1 MPQRTRSLQARM
13 LNDTGTLCHTISQLA
28 GGHTADIKRH
38 QVNQYPLHRHQQL
51 CVRLHRLQRAYNNV
65 APVYCRNALDHCKH
79 ACQMTPARSAT
90 RSASLRVTIEQIS
103 TIRRSIGVHRSAI
116 RCNVHDCI
124 DLYGVEY
131 PGSCCNDAMMW
142 IVPVDDSGGL

>member
-1 MPQRTRSLQARM
+1 MTPALSATRSASLPVAILQISTIIRSISIHHSASRC
-13 LNDTGTLCHTISQLA
+13 NVHDCIDCH
-28 GGHTADIKRH
+28 G
-38 QVNQYPLHRHQQL
+38 
-51 CVRLHRLQRAYNNV
+51 AYNNV

-142 IVPVDDSGGL
+142 IVPVDDSGGLCVPNQ

>member
-1 MPQRTRSLQARM
+1 M
-13 LNDTGTLCHTISQLA
+13 LVDLMTLDICGMVA
-28 GGHTADIKRH
+28 GKLTDRVAERAGVIW
-38 QVNQYPLHRHQQL
+38 HRHQQL
-51 CVRLHRLQRAYNNV
+51 CVRLHCRQRAYNNV

-79 ACQMTPARSAT
+79 ACQMTPALSAT

-142 IVPVDDSGGL
+142 IVPVDDSGGLCVPNQ